1 MTPALCLLAASAA
14 GTLLVLSPAGGQ
26 QAELERTAARA
37 IAFVET
43 ADPSALDRFRAR
55 YRISID
61 EPPLESLEVW
71 TPYRRAVETAA
82 GELRAGKLRPATV
95 EVVRAI
101 GPLASRTTLVLNL
114 RFFPQNVLVRVP
126 DYSIVLYER
135 PAGTRVEALETKRV
149 PGSILG
155 DPVPP
160 GTPIL
165 RGRVEASFDMRGL
178 DANAVLL
185 AGVFLDG
192 REIRRVPVDLR
203 SLE

>member
-1 MTPALCLLAASAA
+1 MPAFRVLAVSAA

-26 QAELERTAARA
+26 QAELEGIAARA

-43 ADPSALDRFRAR
+43 AGPAALDRFHAR

-71 TPYRRAVETAA
+71 TTYRRAVEAA
-82 GELRAGKLRPATV
+82 AAEMRAGKLRPSRADI
-95 EVVRAI
+95 VRAI
-101 GPLASRTTLVLNL
+101 TPLATRTTLVLNL

-135 PAGTRVEALETKRV
+135 RAGTPIEALETRRV

-160 GTPIL
+160 GTPIE
-165 RGRVEASFDMRGL
+165 RGRVEASFDTRSL
-178 DANAVLL
+178 DANGVLL
-185 AGVFLDG
+185 AAVFLDG
-192 REIRRVPVDLR
+192 RETRRVPVDLR